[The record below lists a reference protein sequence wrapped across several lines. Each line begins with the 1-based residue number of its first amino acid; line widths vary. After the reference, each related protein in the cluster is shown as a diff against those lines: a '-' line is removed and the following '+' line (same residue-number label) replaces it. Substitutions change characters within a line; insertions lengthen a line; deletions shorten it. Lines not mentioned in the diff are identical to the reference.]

1 MNKHIL
7 VTGGSGYIG
16 SHTCKALAQAG
27 YVPVTLDNLIYGH
40 KWAVKWGPF
49 IEGDI
54 LNRNVLEKVFKEF
67 NPCGVMHFA
76 AYIDVG
82 ESVKNPG
89 KYYSNNVS
97 GSLSLLEAV
106 CDHGCKCFVF
116 SSTAATYGVP
126 DEIPIPVDHP
136 QNPINPY
143 GSSKLMIERILLDF
157 DHAHGIRHAALRY
170 FNAAG
175 ADPGAEIGELHDPE
189 SHLIPLV
196 IRALMG
202 QRPDI
207 KIYGA
212 DYPTPDKTAI
222 RDYIHV
228 TDLAEA
234 HVRALD
240 LLLEGS
246 DSFAL
251 NMGTGRGHSVREVI
265 DAVEEVSGKS
275 VPVEEIGRRPGDPP
289 VLVADGTRAFELLD
303 WKPKFTDIRD
313 IAETALRW
321 HEKATSLNY
330 V

>member
-1 MNKHIL
+1 MNKYIL

-27 YVPVTLDNLIYGH
+27 YVPVTFDNLVYGH

-49 IEGDI
+49 TEGDI
-54 LNRNVLEKVFKEF
+54 LDRIALDRVFKEYS
-67 NPCGVMHFA
+67 PLGIMHFA

-97 GSLSLLEAV
+97 GSLSLLEAAR
-106 CDHGCKCFVF
+106 DHGCKCFVF
-116 SSTAATYGVP
+116 SSTAATYGLP
-126 DEIPIPVDHP
+126 LEIPIPVDHP

-143 GSSKLMIERILLDF
+143 GWSKLMIERILKDF
-157 DHAHGIRHAALRY
+157 DIAHGISHAALRY

-175 ADPGAEIGELHDPE
+175 ADPDGEIGELHDPE

-196 IRALMG
+196 IRAVMG
-202 QRPDI
+202 QRPVI
-207 KIYGA
+207 NIYGT
-212 DYPTPDKTAI
+212 DYPTPDRTAI

-228 TDLAEA
+228 TDLADA

-240 LLLEGS
+240 ILLEGRG
-246 DSFAL
+246 SFAL
-251 NMGTGRGHSVREVI
+251 NMGTGKGHSVREVI
-265 DAVEEVSGKS
+265 DAVEHVSGKS
-275 VPVEEIGRRPGDPP
+275 VPSEETGRRPGDPP
-289 VLVADGTRAFELLD
+289 SLIADGTRAYELLD

-313 IAETALRW
+313 IVETAIKW